1 MERALQ
7 RTIKRHMK
15 DAVECVSARTAVFV
29 CDVECFCNVT
39 LLSAPCRFG
48 MTLNAI
54 FALALFARVKIR
66 QLVQHRTQRTR
77 LLYASKTQNR
87 LVFVRSRFIHCVNCK
102 RRFLFFYNFC
112 STISHC
118 NFIIGDFPCCSKFV
132 CRLRRSRIN
141 NTVSSNFAYDMTVKH
156 LRSFHNIY
164 FIGKSTIF
172 TWLNR

>member
-29 CDVECFCNVT
+29 YDVERFCNVT
-39 LLSAPCRFG
+39 FRAALCCFG

-54 FALALFARVKIR
+54 FALALFARVKTR
-66 QLVQHRTQRTR
+66 QLVQQRNYRTR

-118 NFIIGDFPCCSKFV
+118 NFIIGDFPCCSKFI
-132 CRLRRSRIN
+132 CRLRRSRLN
-141 NTVSSNFAYDMTVKH
+141 NTVSSNFAYDMTFKL
-156 LRSFHNIY
+156 LRVFLNIY
-164 FIGKSTIF
+164 LIGKSTIF